1 MTVQLYVTK
10 TSDVVLFGL
19 LICCLMTLE
28 SRVDGLVGGL
38 FFSWNYEILALK

>member
-10 TSDVVLFGL
+10 TTDVLFGL